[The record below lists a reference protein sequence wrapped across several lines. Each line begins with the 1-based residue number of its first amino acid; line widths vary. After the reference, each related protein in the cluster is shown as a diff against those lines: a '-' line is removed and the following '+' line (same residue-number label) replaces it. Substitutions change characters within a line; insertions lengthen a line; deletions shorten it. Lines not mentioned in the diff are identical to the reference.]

1 MGRNEEPVRPIYRCK
16 LNSCKDYQKK
26 NQKKKKDN
34 LNEETKD
41 E

>member
-26 NQKKKKDN
+26 EPKKEKRQLKRRD
-34 LNEETKD
+34 KG
-41 E
+41 